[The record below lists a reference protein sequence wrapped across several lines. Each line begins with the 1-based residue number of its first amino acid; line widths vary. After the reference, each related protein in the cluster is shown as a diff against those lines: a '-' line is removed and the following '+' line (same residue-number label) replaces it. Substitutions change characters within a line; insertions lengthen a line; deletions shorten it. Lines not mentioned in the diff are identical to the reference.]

1 MNKKQVE
8 ELKENLLKMKQ
19 EIINGGQL
27 TRKDDLHVQPE
38 DLPDDADLASNII
51 NQQVTFSMRNRELA
65 KLRSIEEALDKIENG
80 AYGTCE
86 ECDEPIGFKRL
97 KNQPFTSLCI
107 THAEEYERE
116 QNQHFKRV
124 S

>member
-1 MNKKQVE
+1 MNKKQVD

-27 TRKDDLHVQPE
+27 TRTDDLHVQPE
-38 DLPDDADLASNII
+38 DLPDDADLATNII
-51 NQQVTFSMRNRELA
+51 NQQVTFNMRNRELA
-65 KLRSIEEALDKIENG
+65 KLRAIEEALDRIENG
-80 AYGTCE
+80 VYGSCE

-107 THAEEYERE
+107 THAEEAERE
-116 QNQHFKRV
+116 QQQHFQRA

>member
-27 TRKDDLHVQPE
+27 TRTDDLHVQPE

-80 AYGTCE
+80 TYGYCE